1 MNKIEP
7 RGFITGT
14 VIFVI
19 GFAIAMVMQNAE
31 MGILAGI
38 AVGVNFLISAVKE
51 NTEAIREL
59 PHEPFD
65 SDRW

>member
-14 VIFVI
+14 VIFLI
-19 GFAIAMVMQNAE
+19 GFAIAMVMQSAE
-31 MGILAGI
+31 MGILAGL
-38 AVGVNFLISAVKE
+38 AVGFNFLVNAVKE

-59 PHEPFD
+59 PHEPLD